1 MPNRA
6 CPLVLVLPQA
16 IRRRACRYRH
26 RRVGWLR
33 RAGILRVGRAGVGI
47 QIRLRRPI
55 VARRNIRVI
64 ISRRRR
70 LDDEIIDCLRR
81 LDDRV
86 SVHVGD
92 YLLIQVIDHLP
103 LVARRQSA
111 MCLQQIRVL
120 QVTRPDGR
128 LQPVVL
134 DPQLLENRL
143 EPKRLDRGD
152 HLLARRHGCQQTV
165 CLGHLPRL
173 LVAMDPVVSP
183 DNRLQ
188 RLRVFQRLA
197 SDGSDHERLL
207 RLKKDT
213 QPKVAPLVG
222 VGNSRGISRPR
233 DLLDQRLL
241 QLHRLLVGS
250 EKSLDM
256 QRLRSRFHDFVHD
269 LPMISVVRTNRQF

>member
-16 IRRRACRYRH
+16 IRRRASRP
-26 RRVGWLR
+26 
-33 RAGILRVGRAGVGI
+33 
-47 QIRLRRPI
+47 RRP
-55 VARRNIRVI
+55 AQ
-64 ISRRRR
+64 SGR
-70 LDDEIIDCLRR
+70 LAPSCRDPPGRSCRGRDPDQASSPRCRAPRCLRNNQP
-81 LDDRV
+81 
-86 SVHVGD
+86 SP
-92 YLLIQVIDHLP
+92 LIQVIDHLP

-143 EPKRLDRGD
+143 EPKSLDRGD

-241 QLHRLLVGS
+241 QLPPPGRKRKES
-250 EKSLDM
+250 RYATPPESL
-256 QRLRSRFHDFVHD
+256 SRFRPRSPDDKRCASQPAVYYPNK
-269 LPMISVVRTNRQF
+269 LPMLP

>member
-1 MPNRA
+1 M
-6 CPLVLVLPQA
+6 
-16 IRRRACRYRH
+16 
-26 RRVGWLR
+26 
-33 RAGILRVGRAGVGI
+33 
-47 QIRLRRPI
+47 
-55 VARRNIRVI
+55 
-64 ISRRRR
+64 
-70 LDDEIIDCLRR
+70 
-81 LDDRV
+81 
-86 SVHVGD
+86 GD

-143 EPKRLDRGD
+143 EPKSLDRGD

-269 LPMISVVRTNRQF
+269 LPMISVVRANRQFTTQISYPCCHKTSFF